1 MGIYIFNG
9 IEWIKYYGI
18 LYGITLNL
26 YNVKPTIYDIMRH
39 NKIHNMINISQY
51 YNIKDIYEYGI
62 SFADHYGRFDVE
74 RFLFQHNKQ
83 RHEWFKRFRLLM
95 NIDENAIKHNKKM
108 QTKLRK
114 ECEAILQCGWILYGK
129 CELFWGELIENST
142 QLLLYK
148 DNKNEKRKKLLKQ
161 LDLLEY
167 DHIKRTENRDKQSK
181 FKYGFKINGIALYCK
196 SINERGKWVDR
207 CNYIIKEFRSE
218 TDKE

>member
-1 MGIYIFNG
+1 M
-9 IEWIKYYGI
+9 E
-18 LYGITLNL
+18 
-26 YNVKPTIYDIMRH
+26 
-39 NKIHNMINISQY
+39 
-51 YNIKDIYEYGI
+51 
-62 SFADHYGRFDVE
+62 
-74 RFLFQHNKQ
+74 
-83 RHEWFKRFRLLM
+83 
-95 NIDENAIKHNKKM
+95 IDENAIKHNKKM

-114 ECEAILQCGWILYGK
+114 ECEQILQCGWILYGK
-129 CELFWGELIENST
+129 CELFWAELIENST

-167 DHIKRTENRDKQSK
+167 DNIKRTENRDKQSK

-218 TDKE
+218 TDQEND